1 MDPRSVA
8 AGDVG
13 PDVVGG
19 ASTPTDAHASQLA
32 AGEHGVDRFASH
44 RQQPGDLS
52 GRQHRG
58 SVLGAV
64 HAERRWHERYHGSP
78 SGHESCRWA
87 LRLPPLAR
95 LSRLR
100 GMETFSDPLAFPQ
113 PAWLAAH
120 TEPNIEAM
128 LELLSDE
135 TRRLYRQYLAEE
147 VRAMRPGVL
156 PAWRAF
162 DRANLE
168 MLRRNNERRAQ

>member
-1 MDPRSVA
+1 
-8 AGDVG
+8 
-13 PDVVGG
+13 
-19 ASTPTDAHASQLA
+19 
-32 AGEHGVDRFASH
+32 
-44 RQQPGDLS
+44 
-52 GRQHRG
+52 
-58 SVLGAV
+58 
-64 HAERRWHERYHGSP
+64 
-78 SGHESCRWA
+78 
-87 LRLPPLAR
+87 
-95 LSRLR
+95 
-100 GMETFSDPLAFPQ
+100 METFSDPLAFPQ

>member
-1 MDPRSVA
+1 M
-8 AGDVG
+8 G
-13 PDVVGG
+13 
-19 ASTPTDAHASQLA
+19 
-32 AGEHGVDRFASH
+32 
-44 RQQPGDLS
+44 
-52 GRQHRG
+52 
-58 SVLGAV
+58 
-64 HAERRWHERYHGSP
+64 
-78 SGHESCRWA
+78 
-87 LRLPPLAR
+87 
-95 LSRLR
+95 
-100 GMETFSDPLAFPQ
+100 TFSDPLPFPQ